1 MGSAEEPGIIF
12 PAKLKSIW
20 PFDSTPRSFQDL
32 VLNTQPMPSPTSN
45 PQPLGWDQH
54 ALLVFPGFADS
65 RLALVEA
72 AQVSG
77 YQQGTAGQA
86 AK

>member
-1 MGSAEEPGIIF
+1 MGSVEEPGIIS

-20 PFDSTPRSFQDL
+20 PSDSTLRSFWDL
-32 VLNTQPMPSPTSN
+32 VLSTQPMPSPTPN

-54 ALLVFPGFADS
+54 ALLVVPGFADS
-65 RLALVEA
+65 RLALAEA

-86 AK
+86 AE